1 MEMELLWTAALTAL
15 LSLLGWAYR
24 NLFGEVQRLQ
34 VLVNKT
40 REEIARDY
48 VTREEANSDLSRIIN
63 RLEALDAVS
72 YTHLTLPTICSV

>member
-63 RLEALDAVS
+63 RLEALDAK
-72 YTHLTLPTICSV
+72 LDRLIER

>member
-1 MEMELLWTAALTAL
+1 MDLLWTAALTAM
-15 LSLLGWAYR
+15 LSLLGWACR

-48 VTREEANSDLSRIIN
+48 VTREEANRDVARIIN
-63 RLEALDAVS
+63 RLEALDAK
-72 YTHLTLPTICSV
+72 LDRLIER